1 MVAQLC
7 MKPVDLPLTPQPLL
21 PGEIVPILSGGG
33 TRLSCYI
40 GILRALGDLGLRYRH
55 IVGVS
60 GGSIVAALAAAG
72 WDNRRMEQLALNT
85 DFNQFR
91 GYSAMSLLRAG
102 GLSSGDGFERWIDRQ
117 LESRCF
123 RDLEVDL
130 HVLATDISSGGPV
143 VFSRAV
149 TPDMP
154 VSQAVRFSMS
164 IPLLFSF
171 KTHEGRIMADGAILS
186 EDALH
191 RDWSGCGTPAVCFRL
206 RSRPHARKKKTRRL
220 VPLATYLHLLVQTF
234 MNAVSREF
242 VHAEHWHHTIV
253 VDTGEVS
260 PLDFALPGQTHRQ
273 LLQAGYESTCEFL
286 PRKLAIATGALCAGE
301 VGALVG

>member
-1 MVAQLC
+1 MTPTA
-7 MKPVDLPLTPQPLL
+7 LPSRPEPLL
-21 PGEIVPILSGGG
+21 PREIVPILSGGG

-40 GILRALGDLGLRYRH
+40 GILRALEDMGFYYRH

-72 WDNRRMEQLALNT
+72 WDNQRMAQLALNT

-102 GLSSGDGFERWIDRQ
+102 GLSSGDVFENWIDQQ
-117 LESRCF
+117 LESRRF
-123 RDLEVDL
+123 RDLAADL
-130 HVLATDISSGGPV
+130 HVLATDINGGGPV

-149 TPDMP
+149 TPEMR

-191 RDWSGCGTPAVCFRL
+191 RDWSGRGTPAVCFRL
-206 RSRPHARKKKTRRL
+206 RSRPHARQKAKRRL

-234 MNAVSREF
+234 MNAMSREF
-242 VHAEHWHHTIV
+242 VHAEYWHHTIV
-253 VDTGEVS
+253 VDTGEIS
-260 PLDFALPGQTHRQ
+260 PLDFTLPSQTHRQ
-273 LLQAGYESTCEFL
+273 LLEAGYDTTCQFL
-286 PRKLAIATGALCAGE
+286 PRKLAAAASSPAAVTEARVAAG
-301 VGALVG
+301 